1 MAAVEIIA
9 IDYFVNFLSTQN
21 MTIVSFKH
29 RWVVLFLLVTMVLPI
44 AAIKVKSQSPLAL
57 NPPAQTVP
65 ASLFGMHI
73 HDALKNWPNVP
84 FSQWRLW
91 DAGVAWGDLEP
102 QPGAWKF
109 ELLDRYVDIATK
121 QKVKIL
127 LTLGQTPRW
136 ASARPNDESPY
147 GNPGWPAEP
156 ANLKDWRNYVRTVAT
171 RYRGKI
177 RAYEVWNE
185 PDLKSFYSGSVEQMV
200 VLAKEA
206 HTILK
211 QVDPQISVLSPGGT
225 DGTPDFQ
232 WQRDY
237 FRRGGGKYADAIS
250 QHFYPKSAA
259 PEDLGK
265 YISQMRAVMAE
276 FGLAQPLWNTE
287 AGWLKPGEIAPE
299 RQAMAYVA
307 RTYLIN
313 WASGVQR
320 FYWYAWDNQTAVS
333 LHLTKIDGKTL
344 IPVTNVTNSYTQIQK
359 WLVGAKMHKC
369 GANSTKTW
377 ICNLTRKGQPFWIV
391 WNPDRELTFTVPKNW
406 QVRTSRDLYGK
417 DQTLPDSH
425 QISIDFMPVLLSATK
440 LR

>member
-1 MAAVEIIA
+1 MAAVEIIT
-9 IDYFVNFLSTQN
+9 IDYFVNFLSNQN
-21 MTIVSFKH
+21 MKIAIDR
-29 RWVVLFLLVTMVLPI
+29 RWVVLFLLVALVLPI
-44 AAIKVKSQSPLAL
+44 STIEVKSNSPVVF
-57 NPPAQTVP
+57 NPPTRIVSAN
-65 ASLFGMHI
+65 LFGMHI
-73 HDALKNWPNVP
+73 HDALENWPNVP

-91 DAGVAWGDLEP
+91 DAGVAWGDLEA

-121 QKVKIL
+121 QKVNIL

-147 GNPGWPAEP
+147 GSGWPAEP
-156 ANLKDWRNYVRTVAT
+156 ANLKDWRNYVRTIAT

-177 RAYEVWNE
+177 RNYEIWNE
-185 PDLKSFYSGSVEQMV
+185 PDLKNFYSGSVEKMV
-200 VLAKEA
+200 ELAKEA

-211 QVDPQISVLSPGGT
+211 QVDPQITVISPGAT
-225 DGTPDFQ
+225 DATPDFQ

-237 FRRGGGKYADAIS
+237 FRQGGGKYADAIS

-265 YISQMRAVMAE
+265 YITQMRAVMAE
-276 FGLAQPLWNTE
+276 FGLAQKPLWNTE

-313 WASGVQR
+313 WASGVER

-333 LHLTKIDGKTL
+333 LHLTKIQDKKL
-344 IPVTNVTNSYTQIQK
+344 IPVTNVTNSYAQIQK
-359 WLVGAKMHKC
+359 WLVGAKMQKC
-369 GANSTKTW
+369 GANATKTW
-377 ICNLTRKGQPFWIV
+377 VCNLTRKGQPFWIV
-391 WNPDRELTFTVPKNW
+391 WHLDRELNFTIPKNW
-406 QVRTSRDLYGK
+406 QVRTIQDLSGK
-417 DQTLPDSH
+417 NQTLPDSR